1 MTVFKG
7 NSGNI
12 MDVFSEQTCSR
23 LRKCSKRAF
32 SPVEIQIIKYQLRR
46 PEISVSGRR
55 TQFVA
60 KSVVGIAAF
69 YIIVCRSKC
78 GKGGKAVKNRCN
90 LFSHLRKQIERERYI

>member
-32 SPVEIQIIKYQLRR
+32 SPVGNYSS
-46 PEISVSGRR
+46 ISE
-55 TQFVA
+55 A
-60 KSVVGIAAF
+60 
-69 YIIVCRSKC
+69 
-78 GKGGKAVKNRCN
+78 GGN
-90 LFSHLRKQIERERYI
+90 LPSALYNEVRA